1 MQLFILQTR
10 KNSLNLVMFDNF
22 VWIKFQ
28 IMYEMQLI
36 KLDPP
41 VVGDPCK
48 FDDWY
53 KDKEYMWNS
62 ERQM

>member
-1 MQLFILQTR
+1 
-10 KNSLNLVMFDNF
+10 
-22 VWIKFQ
+22 
-28 IMYEMQLI
+28 MYEMQLI

-41 VVGDPCK
+41 VVGDSYK

-53 KDKEYMWNS
+53 KEKEYMWNS